1 MRLHALD
8 CITQLSLGHSFA
20 GSGLIAIPVGVTPR
34 SLSRFGR
41 CLFAMDNQ
49 GAGGGGGGANNSSD
63 FVRKLYKY
71 GVTWSWR
78 VFHKTDKRC
87 GRMLEDPS
95 YSSVVRWG
103 DDGDSF
109 VVLENEKFTKSILPK
124 HFKHSN
130 FASFVR
136 QLNKYDFHKVRQ
148 SNEEGGTSIYG
159 PNAWEFK
166 HPEFKANNKDSL
178 DNIRRKA
185 PAPRKTSNLSDE
197 QLPIQQIDLMNQQIV
212 AQAQQIES
220 LVQSNHQLQINHQMV
235 VQELLR
241 LQKTVINHDRVMQ
254 DVMTFLH
261 SVDAKQ
267 RRDSKTLFPSNADT
281 AQTGSTLTP
290 TSQTIPPQDDDVPA
304 SPLQHASKL
313 LSDINA
319 DVQFNTSGLEQMN
332 TANLGTTAPVQADPR
347 SAPFRGPNSAA
358 SSGSMGFSKINPNE
372 LEQIVYPMGSN
383 NGIDPMYSEHVHNIP
398 YPMPPKDALD
408 PRAQYAESRKKSGF
422 SDPGWS
428 RPPRILLVEDDPTCR
443 QIGGKFLYSF
453 CCVVDTA
460 LDGLEAVSKMQEGVK
475 YDLILMDIIMP
486 NLDGVSACHIIRQF
500 DRTPIIA
507 MTSNIRS
514 DDIQMYFHHGMDD
527 VLPKPFTR
535 KSLMD
540 MLEKH
545 LTHLKKVPPGIESQ
559 PQPTLTAPSGP
570 QSSATHS
577 VRDDM
582 SAGASPAGSTG
593 TWNSPSQYSGVSP
606 VNANMPYTNMPQQQQ
621 YGDPNGNS
629 TSFHG
634 PPQTPV
640 GMRGP
645 QMPQSQSQPH
655 RRGLSELSGGAD
667 IGGVNKRPRIYAPPQ
682 PMAAPM
688 RQ

>member
-1 MRLHALD
+1 MALASML
-8 CITQLSLGHSFA
+8 T
-20 GSGLIAIPVGVTPR
+20 V
-34 SLSRFGR
+34 
-41 CLFAMDNQ
+41 
-49 GAGGGGGGANNSSD
+49 
-63 FVRKLYKY
+63 LY
-71 GVTWSWR
+71 
-78 VFHKTDKRC
+78 
-87 GRMLEDPS
+87 RMLEDPS

-148 SNEEGGTSIYG
+148 NNEEGGTSAYG
-159 PNAWEFK
+159 PNAWEFR
-166 HPEFKANNKDSL
+166 HPEFKANSKDTL

-185 PAPRKTSNLSDE
+185 PAPRKVSNLPDE
-197 QLPIQQIDLMNQQIV
+197 QIPIQQIDLMNQQIV
-212 AQAQQIES
+212 AQAQQIEQ
-220 LVQSNHQLQINHQMV
+220 LVQSNNQLQINHQMV

-241 LQKTVINHDRVMQ
+241 IQKTVINHDRVMQ

-267 RRDSKTLFPSNADT
+267 RRDSKAIFPPPANEAQAAASN
-281 AQTGSTLTP
+281 LTP
-290 TSQTIPPQDDDVPA
+290 TSQTMPNADDEPA

-313 LSDINA
+313 LNDLGNE
-319 DVQFNTSGLEQMN
+319 VHFNVAGLEQMN
-332 TANLGTTAPVQADPR
+332 TAMATPPVNREQRNGPYR
-347 SAPFRGPNSAA
+347 GVHSAS
-358 SSGSMGFSKINPNE
+358 SSGSMPYAKMNSTE
-372 LEQIVYPMGSN
+372 LENIVYPMGAS
-383 NGIDPMYSEHVHNIP
+383 NGIDPMYGEHVHNIP
-398 YPMPPKDALD
+398 YPMPSKDTQPD
-408 PRAQYAESRKKSGF
+408 PRQQFADTRKKSHYA
-422 SDPGWS
+422 DPGWT

-453 CCVVDTA
+453 CCVIDTA
-460 LDGLEAVSKMQEGVK
+460 LDGLEAVSKMQEGTK
-475 YDLILMDIIMP
+475 YDMILMDIIMP

-514 DDIQMYFHHGMDD
+514 DDIQMYFQHGMDD

-535 KSLMD
+535 KSLLE

-545 LTHLKKVPPGIESQ
+545 LMHLKKLPEGMAPPQSAS
-559 PQPTLTAPSGP
+559 LSGP
-570 QSSATHS
+570 QSVATHS
-577 VRDDM
+577 VRDDL
-582 SAGASPAGSTG
+582 SAAASPAGSTG

-606 VNANMPYTNMPQQQQ
+606 VNPQVPYASMHQQQ
-621 YGDPNGNS
+621 YMDANNAAYAHANS
-629 TSFHG
+629 APH
-634 PPQTPV
+634 TPV

-645 QMPQSQSQPH
+645 PLPQQSGSGH
-655 RRGLSELSGGAD
+655 RRGPSAMTDGGQDMSA
-667 IGGVNKRPRIYAPPQ
+667 NKRQRIYAPNGQ

>member
-1 MRLHALD
+1 
-8 CITQLSLGHSFA
+8 
-20 GSGLIAIPVGVTPR
+20 
-34 SLSRFGR
+34 
-41 CLFAMDNQ
+41 
-49 GAGGGGGGANNSSD
+49 
-63 FVRKLYKY
+63 
-71 GVTWSWR
+71 
-78 VFHKTDKRC
+78 
-87 GRMLEDPS
+87 MLEDPS

-103 DDGDSF
+103 DEGDSF

-148 SNEEGGTSIYG
+148 NNEEGGTSIYG
-159 PNAWEFK
+159 ANAWEFK
-166 HPEFKANNKDSL
+166 HPEFKANSKDTL

-185 PAPRKTSNLSDE
+185 PAPRKPSGLNDE
-197 QLPIQQIDLMNQQIV
+197 QIPIQQIDLMNQQIV

-220 LVQSNHQLQINHQMV
+220 LVQSTAQLQVNYQMV

-241 LQKTVINHDRVMQ
+241 IQKTVLNHDRVMQ

-261 SVDAKQ
+261 TVDAKQ
-267 RRDSKTLFPSNADT
+267 RRDSKTLFAPQPDST
-281 AQTGSTLTP
+281 QTGTNLTP
-290 TSQTIPPQDDDVPA
+290 TSQNMPGQDEDAPA

-319 DVQFNTSGLEQMN
+319 DGPFNIASLEQMN
-332 TANLGTTAPVQADPR
+332 SNIATPSATQDPR
-347 SAPFRGPNSAA
+347 NSQMRGPNSAT
-358 SSGSMGFSKINPNE
+358 SSGSMGYSKMNPNE
-372 LEQIVYPMGSN
+372 LETVVYPMGTT
-383 NGIDPMYSEHVHNIP
+383 NGIDPMYSEHIHNIP
-398 YPMPPKDALD
+398 YPMPPRDAQD
-408 PRAQYAESRKKSGF
+408 PRAQFADTRKKSGL

-453 CCVVDTA
+453 SCVVDQA
-460 LDGLEAVSKMQEGVK
+460 LDGLEAVSKIQEGIK
-475 YDLILMDIIMP
+475 YDMILMDIIMP

-500 DRTPIIA
+500 DRTPIVA

-535 KSLMD
+535 KSLLD

-545 LTHLKKVPPGIESQ
+545 LMHLKKLPAGMDTQ
-559 PQPTLTAPSGP
+559 PNSAAIAPSGAA
-570 QSSATHS
+570 SSTAHS

-582 SAGASPAGSTG
+582 SAGASPAGSSG
-593 TWNSPSQYSGVSP
+593 TWNSPSQYSGMSP
-606 VNANMPYTNMPQQQQ
+606 VNPNMHFTGMPQQQH
-621 YGDPNGNS
+621 YVDANGNA
-629 TSFHG
+629 TYQAG
-634 PPQTPV
+634 PQTPV

-645 QMPQSQSQPH
+645 GMMPQQAH
-655 RRGLSELSGGAD
+655 RRGQSELSGGAEM
-667 IGGVNKRPRIYAPPQ
+667 GSANKRQRIYAPQQ

>member
-1 MRLHALD
+1 MD
-8 CITQLSLGHSFA
+8 GQG
-20 GSGLIAIPVGVTPR
+20 GS
-34 SLSRFGR
+34 
-41 CLFAMDNQ
+41 
-49 GAGGGGGGANNSSD
+49 ANNSSD
-63 FVRKLYKY
+63 FVRKLYK
-71 GVTWSWR
+71 
-78 VFHKTDKRC
+78 
-87 GRMLEDPS
+87 MLEDPS

-148 SNEEGGTSIYG
+148 NNEDGAASMYG
-159 PNAWEFK
+159 ANAWEFK
-166 HPEFKANNKDSL
+166 HPEFRQHNKESL

-185 PAPRKTSNLSDE
+185 PAPRKPSSLNDE
-197 QLPIQQIDLMNQQIV
+197 QIPIQQIDLMNQQIV

-220 LVQSNHQLQINHQMV
+220 LVSCNNQLQSQYQMV
-235 VQELLR
+235 AVEIVR
-241 LQKTVINHDRVMQ
+241 LQKTVVNHEKVMQ
-254 DVMTFLH
+254 DVMVFLQ

-267 RRDSKTLFPSNADT
+267 RRDSKQLFAPPSDS
-281 AQTGSTLTP
+281 AQTGTTLTP
-290 TSQTIPPQDDDVPA
+290 TSQSMPPQDEDTPA
-304 SPLQHASKL
+304 SPLQHAAKL
-313 LSDINA
+313 LNDINA
-319 DVQFNTSGLEQMN
+319 DGQFNIAALEQMHPN
-332 TANLGTTAPVQADPR
+332 VHTPPAGQDPR
-347 SAPFRGPNSAA
+347 TGQFRGPNSAPP
-358 SSGSMGFSKINPNE
+358 SGSMAFSKINPAE
-372 LEQIVYPMGSN
+372 LETVVYPMGTT
-383 NGIDPMYSEHVHNIP
+383 NGIDPMSSEYIHNIP
-398 YPMPPKDALD
+398 YPLPPRDGSD
-408 PRAQYAESRKKSGF
+408 PRTQFADTRKKSGL

-443 QIGGKFLYSF
+443 QIGGKFLHSF
-453 CCVVDTA
+453 SCVVDSA
-460 LDGLEAVSKMQEGVK
+460 LDGLEAVNKMQEGTK
-475 YDLILMDIIMP
+475 YDMILMDIIMP

-535 KSLMD
+535 KSLLD

-545 LTHLKKVPPGIESQ
+545 LMHLKMMPQGME
-559 PQPTLTAPSGP
+559 PQPLSATTAPSGAA
-570 QSSATHS
+570 SSTAHS

-582 SAGASPAGSTG
+582 SAGASPAGSSG

-606 VNANMPYTNMPQQQQ
+606 VNPNMHYAGMGQQQH
-621 YGDPNGNS
+621 YVDANGNP
-629 TSFHG
+629 TSFQAG
-634 PPQTPV
+634 PQTPV
-640 GMRGP
+640 GLRGP
-645 QMPQSQSQPH
+645 GMVTAQQQHAH
-655 RRGLSELSGGAD
+655 RRGHSEMGGGSD
-667 IGGVNKRPRIYAPPQ
+667 MGNSNKRQRIYPPQQQ

>member
-1 MRLHALD
+1 
-8 CITQLSLGHSFA
+8 
-20 GSGLIAIPVGVTPR
+20 
-34 SLSRFGR
+34 
-41 CLFAMDNQ
+41 
-49 GAGGGGGGANNSSD
+49 
-63 FVRKLYKY
+63 
-71 GVTWSWR
+71 
-78 VFHKTDKRC
+78 
-87 GRMLEDPS
+87 MLEDPS

-103 DDGDSF
+103 DEGDSF

-148 SNEEGGTSIYG
+148 NNEEGGSSVYG

-185 PAPRKTSNLSDE
+185 PAPRKVSALSDE
-197 QLPIQQIDLMNQQIV
+197 TMPIQQIDLINQQIV

-220 LVQSNHQLQINHQMV
+220 LTQANNQLQVNHNLV

-241 LQKTVINHDRVMQ
+241 LQKTVVNHDKVMQ

-267 RRDSKTLFPSNADT
+267 RRDSKSLFPGHVPDAVHPNTS
-281 AQTGSTLTP
+281 LTP
-290 TSQTIPPQDDDVPA
+290 NSQSVPAMDDEPA
-304 SPLQHASKL
+304 SPLQHAAKL
-313 LSDINA
+313 LNEVNVDMN
-319 DVQFNTSGLEQMN
+319 FNLAGLEQMN
-332 TANLGTTAPVQADPR
+332 PMGTDIR
-347 SAPFRGPNSAA
+347 NGNFRGSGSAH
-358 SSGSMGFSKINPNE
+358 SSGSMGYSKMNTSE
-372 LEQIVYPMGSN
+372 LEHIVYPMGGN
-383 NGIDPMYSEHVHNIP
+383 NGIDPMYSEHVNNIP
-398 YPMPPKDALD
+398 YALPAKELD
-408 PRAQYAESRKKSGF
+408 PADPRRQYADGRKKSANI
-422 SDPGWS
+422 DPGWS
-428 RPPRILLVEDDPTCR
+428 RPPRVLLVEDDPTCR

-475 YDLILMDIIMP
+475 YDIILMDIIMP

-500 DRTPIIA
+500 DRTPIVA

-514 DDIQMYFHHGMDD
+514 DDIQMYFQHGMDD

-535 KSLMD
+535 KSLLD

-545 LTHLKKVPPGIESQ
+545 LIHLKKIPPSMD
-559 PQPTLTAPSGP
+559 PPPP
-570 QSSATHS
+570 QSITGGISGAQSSTGHSTQENLSA
-577 VRDDM
+577 
-582 SAGASPAGSTG
+582 APSPAGSTG

-606 VNANMPYTNMPQQQQ
+606 INPTMQ
-621 YGDPNGNS
+621 YGGMQQSGFMDANASAYSGQPTTPLSGRMPMMNS
-629 TSFHG
+629 N
-634 PPQTPV
+634 
-640 GMRGP
+640 
-645 QMPQSQSQPH
+645 QPH
-655 RRGLSELSGGAD
+655 RRGPSEMGGQDVGSAS
-667 IGGVNKRPRIYAPPQ
+667 KRQRIYPPQ

-688 RQ
+688 NGRQ